1 LFLAIAN
8 RQSAMGIVGLTGLE
22 PVTLRLEQRH
32 EAAYPHLTYNYFS
45 SLLIFDLIACRYC
58 FKFPA
63 QPQ

>member
-1 LFLAIAN
+1 
-8 RQSAMGIVGLTGLE
+8 MGIVGLTGLE